1 MANPRRCDHDPR
13 APRLELVARV
23 ADNVPK
29 IIRDGIDRARTIYD
43 RPNLFPELT
52 GRSMAPTSRIRK
64 RRSSRLEAISLVVA
78 ALMRRC
84 DRRTLRVGDQREDG
98 LCNGVSREKLCEQT
112 GMKLSRVTRALREL
126 EEGYYIHS
134 EQPVEELD
142 EPKPRGR
149 GRRGMQTHRGFPSV
163 RVLTP
168 LLWQRL
174 GIKPTKLRK
183 ARARAYSEWCAR
195 HAPLISAVTIHDTRR
210 ALRKFRAAAAPPA
223 ARRELGAFHEL
234 QIATRSKYPDWPPER
249 VRAHVRRLLRE
260 RR

>member
-1 MANPRRCDHDPR
+1 MGARRCDHDPR
-13 APRLELVARV
+13 LPRLQLVARV
-23 ADNVPK
+23 APNLPK
-29 IIRDGIDRARTIYD
+29 IIRDAIDLSRRIYD
-43 RPNLFPELT
+43 KPQLFPELT

-64 RRSSRLEAISLVVA
+64 RRSSRLEAIALTAA
-78 ALMRRC
+78 ALARRC
-84 DRRTLRVGDQREDG
+84 DRRTLRVGDQKSNG
-98 LCNGVSREKLCEQT
+98 MCNGVLRAKLCEHT
-112 GMKLSRVTRALREL
+112 GLSLSRVTRALREL
-126 EEGYYIHS
+126 EEAYYIHS

-142 EPKPRGR
+142 EPIERRG
-149 GRRGMQTHRGFPSV
+149 GRRGMQTHRGFASV

-168 LLWQRL
+168 LFWQRL

-183 ARARAYSEWCAR
+183 ARARAYSEWCTK

-210 ALRKFRAAAAPPA
+210 ALRQFRAAAAPPA

-234 QIATRSKYPDWPPER
+234 QLATATKYPDWPAER